1 MARGAVD
8 EHSLRY
14 EGWRITAAAGLGVFF
29 STVAFYTFAV
39 FLKPVSGE
47 FGWSRQ
53 TVSSAYGVMA
63 FRTAKAVS
71 TATPQADHPLMDWLD
86 DHGNGLLMLELT
98 LLAIGTCGAI
108 ATDDYWQRRA
118 ARRR

>member
-1 MARGAVD
+1 MNPNRKFANPFYALLVLVGIAFV
-8 EHSLRY
+8 L
-14 EGWRITAAAGLGVFF
+14 TA
-29 STVAFYTFAV
+29 T
-39 FLKPVSGE
+39 
-47 FGWSRQ
+47 
-53 TVSSAYGVMA
+53 AYGVMA
-63 FRTAKAVS
+63 FRTAKAVT

-108 ATDDYWQRRA
+108 STDDYWKRRA